1 MKYLDAK
8 KKLIFMLSAAK
19 YIKLITGENKI
30 KLDDEIFTN
39 ISKSIQLVFPD
50 YTIKTEDINEIIG
63 GIKSILMC
71 AKETSKISD
80 ITILEAKRRGDVNI
94 DSKVF
99 IEDLLE
105 MQRAMAIKF
114 NVDEKEV
121 FSNKVIFN
129 DIKSNYLQIDD
140 LFKSFSYVEFNR
152 TVSAIMEILENIGIT
167 DVIEIR
173 NPNSGQLSIDSKFI
187 LNHNLEI
194 EMTDLIPIPF
204 DITEIFY
211 LTESVNIDSVSTKLI
226 ISNNKTE
233 LIDNVDLSPDKA
245 PNLSLPVMLSFTDC
259 LAISKYRYSLLEDYD
274 DFDIG
279 NIKNNFKMINLI
291 YIEE

>member
-30 KLDDEIFTN
+30 KLDNEIFTN

-114 NVDEKEV
+114 NINEKEV
-121 FSNKVIFN
+121 FSNKVVFN

-140 LFKSFSYVEFNR
+140 LFKSFSFVEFNR

-173 NPNSGQLSIDSKFI
+173 NPNSNQLSIDSKFI
-187 LNHNLEI
+187 LNHNLEM

-279 NIKNNFKMINLI
+279 NIKNNFKMIDLI

>member
-39 ISKSIQLVFPD
+39 ISNSIQLVFPD

-63 GIKSILMC
+63 GIKSILMG
-71 AKETSKISD
+71 ARETSKISD
-80 ITILEAKRRGDVNI
+80 LTILEAKRRGDVNI

-99 IEDLLE
+99 TNDLME
-105 MQRAMAIKF
+105 FQRSMALKF
-114 NVDEKEV
+114 NIDESEV
-121 FSNKVIFN
+121 FSNLAVLNNLKA
-129 DIKSNYLQIDD
+129 DYLQVDD
-140 LFKSFSYVEFNR
+140 LFKTFSAVEFNR
-152 TVSAIMEILENIGIT
+152 TVSAIMDILENIGIT

-173 NPNSGQLSIDSKFI
+173 NAETDYLSIESKFI

-233 LIDNVDLSPDKA
+233 LMDKVDLSSDKA
-245 PNLSLPVMLSFTDC
+245 SNLSLPVMLSFTDC

-279 NIKNNFKMINLI
+279 NIKNNFKMIDLI
-291 YIEE
+291 YIEQ

>member
-114 NVDEKEV
+114 NIDEKEV
-121 FSNKVIFN
+121 FSNKVVFN

-173 NPNSGQLSIDSKFI
+173 NPNSNQLSIDSKFI

-279 NIKNNFKMINLI
+279 NIKNNFKMIDLI

>member
-80 ITILEAKRRGDVNI
+80 LTILEAKRRGDVNI
-94 DSKVF
+94 DSSVF
-99 IEDLLE
+99 IKDLME
-105 MQRAMAIKF
+105 FQRAMAIKF
-114 NVDEKEV
+114 NVDEKEI
-121 FSNKVIFN
+121 FSNTVVFN
-129 DIKSNYLQIDD
+129 DIKSNDLQVDD
-140 LFKSFSYVEFNR
+140 LFKTFSAVEFNR

-167 DVIEIR
+167 DVIEISDT
-173 NPNSGQLSIDSKFI
+173 NTNYLSIDSKFVLQDKI
-187 LNHNLEI
+187 EV

-204 DITEIFY
+204 DITGISYMF
-211 LTESVNIDSVSTKLI
+211 ESVNIGSASTKFI

-233 LIDNVDLSPDKA
+233 LMDKVDLSSDKA
-245 PNLSLPVMLSFTDC
+245 SNLSLPVMLSFTDC

-274 DFDIG
+274 DFDID
-279 NIKNNFKMINLI
+279 NIKNNFKMIDLI
-291 YIEE
+291 YIEQ

>member
-63 GIKSILMC
+63 GIKSILTC

-114 NVDEKEV
+114 NIDEKEV
-121 FSNKVIFN
+121 FSNKVVFN

-233 LIDNVDLSPDKA
+233 LIDNVDLSSDKA

-279 NIKNNFKMINLI
+279 NIKNNFKMIDLI

>member
-80 ITILEAKRRGDVNI
+80 IIILEAKRRGDVNI

-114 NVDEKEV
+114 NINEKEV
-121 FSNKVIFN
+121 FSNKVVFN

-140 LFKSFSYVEFNR
+140 LFKSFSFVEFNR
-152 TVSAIMEILENIGIT
+152 TVSAIIEILENIGIT

-233 LIDNVDLSPDKA
+233 LMDKVDLSPDRA

>member
-39 ISKSIQLVFPD
+39 ISNSIQLVFPD

-63 GIKSILMC
+63 GIKSILMD

-80 ITILEAKRRGDVNI
+80 LTILEAKRRGDVNI

-99 IEDLLE
+99 TKDLME
-105 MQRAMAIKF
+105 FQRSMALKF
-114 NVDEKEV
+114 NIDESEV
-121 FSNKVIFN
+121 FSNLAVLNNLKA
-129 DIKSNYLQIDD
+129 DYLQVDD
-140 LFKSFSYVEFNR
+140 LFKTFSAVEFNR
-152 TVSAIMEILENIGIT
+152 TVSAITEIIESLGIK

-173 NPNSGQLSIDSKFI
+173 DVNTNYLSIESKFVLQDKI
-187 LNHNLEI
+187 EI

-204 DITEIFY
+204 DITGISYMF
-211 LTESVNIDSVSTKLI
+211 ESVNIGSASTKFI

-233 LIDNVDLSPDKA
+233 LMDKVALSSDKA
-245 PNLSLPVMLSFTDC
+245 SNLSLPVMLSFTDC

-279 NIKNNFKMINLI
+279 NIKNNFKMIDLI
-291 YIEE
+291 YIEQ

>member
-114 NVDEKEV
+114 NINEKEV
-121 FSNKVIFN
+121 FSNKVVFN

-173 NPNSGQLSIDSKFI
+173 NPNSNQLSIDSKFI

-279 NIKNNFKMINLI
+279 NIKNNFKMIDLI

>member
-50 YTIKTEDINEIIG
+50 YTIKTEDINEIID

-105 MQRAMAIKF
+105 MQRAMAVKF
-114 NVDEKEV
+114 NINESEV
-121 FSNKVIFN
+121 FSNKVVFN

-233 LIDNVDLSPDKA
+233 LTDNVDLSPDKA

-279 NIKNNFKMINLI
+279 NIKNNFKMIDLI

>member
-30 KLDDEIFTN
+30 KLNDEIFSN
-39 ISKSIQLVFPD
+39 ISKSIQLIFPD

-114 NVDEKEV
+114 NINENEV
-121 FSNKVIFN
+121 FSNKVVFN

-173 NPNSGQLSIDSKFI
+173 NPNSNQLSIDSKFI

>member
-63 GIKSILMC
+63 GIKSILMG
-71 AKETSKISD
+71 ARETSKISD
-80 ITILEAKRRGDVNI
+80 LTILEAKRRGDVNI

-99 IEDLLE
+99 INDLME
-105 MQRAMAIKF
+105 FQRSMALKF
-114 NVDEKEV
+114 NIDESEV
-121 FSNKVIFN
+121 FSNLAVLNNLKA
-129 DIKSNYLQIDD
+129 DYLQVDD
-140 LFKSFSYVEFNR
+140 LFKTFSAVEFNR

-173 NPNSGQLSIDSKFI
+173 NAETDYLSIESKFI

-233 LIDNVDLSPDKA
+233 LMDKVDLSSDKA
-245 PNLSLPVMLSFTDC
+245 SNLSLPVMLSFTDC

-279 NIKNNFKMINLI
+279 NIKNNFKMIDLI

>member
-39 ISKSIQLVFPD
+39 ISNSIQLVFPD
-50 YTIKTEDINEIIG
+50 YTIKIEDINEIIG
-63 GIKSILMC
+63 GIKSILMG

-80 ITILEAKRRGDVNI
+80 LTILEAKRRGDVNI

-99 IEDLLE
+99 TNDLME
-105 MQRAMAIKF
+105 FQRAMAIKF

-121 FSNKVIFN
+121 FSNTVVFN
-129 DIKSNYLQIDD
+129 DIKSNYLQVDD
-140 LFKSFSYVEFNR
+140 LFKTFSAVEFNR

-173 NPNSGQLSIDSKFI
+173 DTNTNYLSIDSKFVLQDKI
-187 LNHNLEI
+187 EV

-204 DITEIFY
+204 DITGISYMF
-211 LTESVNIDSVSTKLI
+211 ESVNIGSASTKFI

-233 LIDNVDLSPDKA
+233 LMDKVALSSDKA
-245 PNLSLPVMLSFTDC
+245 SNLSLPVMLSFTDC

-274 DFDIG
+274 DFDID
-279 NIKNNFKMINLI
+279 NIKNNFKMIDLI
-291 YIEE
+291 YIEQ